1 MKTQTLHDLVE
12 FRFNHQRKIFV
23 KHETHKTNVPKAI
36 CYAEKKKIE
45 FLRPTSL
52 HTRFRV
58 VKNGQLQYS
67 NTFKKTKNEKTY

>member
-1 MKTQTLHDLVE
+1 MGNQAKLFDLVE
-12 FRFNHQRKIFV
+12 FRFDHERKKFL
-23 KHETHKTNVPKAI
+23 KTETHKTNLPKAI

-58 VKNGQLQYS
+58 VPNGAYQYS
-67 NTFKKTKNEKTY
+67 NEFKRK